1 MSAVLLLNADY
12 SPIRSLSLERAVN
25 LIIGER
31 AELIEQ
37 DGDKVLRSPSVT
49 FPRPCVI
56 RLHRYVRVP
65 RRGMTWT
72 RRAVLARDNYHCG
85 YCNSQ
90 LDRRSTESTI
100 DHIIP
105 KSRGGKSV
113 WTNTVS
119 CCKKCQRVKGDRLL
133 QDTKLKLLVN
143 PVTPRGDY
151 LVVASDYPAI
161 WKRYIRTG

>member
-31 AELIEQ
+31 AELVEQ
-37 DGDKVLRSPSVT
+37 DGDKVLRSPSVV
-49 FPRPCVI
+49 FPKPCVI
-56 RLHRYVRVP
+56 RLRYYVKVP

-72 RRAVLARDNYHCG
+72 RRAVLARDNYTCQ
-85 YCNSQ
+85 YCSAK

-105 KSRGGKSV
+105 KSKGGKSV
-113 WTNTVS
+113 WGNSVA
-119 CCKKCQRVKGDRLL
+119 CCKACQRKKGDRRLHE
-133 QDTKLKLLVN
+133 TGLKLLRE

-151 LVVASDYPAI
+151 LVVASDYPQS
-161 WKRYIRTG
+161 WKKYLRVG